1 MFLKA
6 GLLSLMLLLASRV
19 LGVLRE
25 TALAAAL
32 GSSGMAD
39 VVIVMLTLPDWLA
52 GVLVSGALA
61 YVLLPHW
68 AKESAA
74 QQNASQG
81 RVARRLMLM
90 SIALAAVM
98 CIAQVPLSALLVPGV
113 SASLQSAASEAVVWS
128 ALAMPELPKAVARAV
143 SRSTPST
150 RLASSNISENRPA
163 LKNMQQIINAQ
174 QDTNAPGQRQ
184 KTKITGFGPKQRL

>member
-61 YVLLPHW
+61 DVAPRIL
-68 AKESAA
+68 
-74 QQNASQG
+74 QQ
-81 RVARRLMLM
+81 R
-90 SIALAAVM
+90 
-98 CIAQVPLSALLVPGV
+98 
-113 SASLQSAASEAVVWS
+113 QSA
-128 ALAMPELPKAVARAV
+128 RAAHGWIMDTYLL
-143 SRSTPST
+143 RKQ
-150 RLASSNISENRPA
+150 RPA
-163 LKNMQQIINAQ
+163 L
-174 QDTNAPGQRQ
+174 
-184 KTKITGFGPKQRL
+184 